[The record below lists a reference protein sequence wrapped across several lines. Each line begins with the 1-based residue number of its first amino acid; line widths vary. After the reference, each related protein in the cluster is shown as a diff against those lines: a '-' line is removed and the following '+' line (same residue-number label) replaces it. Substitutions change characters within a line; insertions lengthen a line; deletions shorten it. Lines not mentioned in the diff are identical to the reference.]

1 MNTYWIRFFFLSFYL
16 LITSTLLTGCMGG
29 VWTGMN
35 LVYTRH
41 NVYKK
46 VDDFHLALQAN
57 QLLFSDKTL
66 KQEGAYLDLAVFNGD
81 VLLAGH
87 LPDAAL
93 RQLACDR
100 LSALTGYRNLFKQ
113 VALSS
118 DVNNGVEDSWI
129 TTKILSQI
137 IADAEIDPGVFKIV
151 TADRIVY
158 IMGDV
163 PPKQAHLV
171 IAIARKTGAV
181 MRVVKLLK
189 YYQLTSSDELLKD
202 EKKL

>member
-1 MNTYWIRFFFLSFYL
+1 MYTYWIRALSLFIFI

-46 VDDFHLALQAN
+46 VNDFHLALQAN
-57 QLLFSDKTL
+57 QLLFFDKTL

-81 VLLAGH
+81 LLLAGH

-93 RQLACDR
+93 YQLAFDR
-100 LSALTGYRNLFKQ
+100 LSALSGYRNLFKQ

-118 DVNNGVEDSWI
+118 DLNNGVEDSWI
-129 TTKILSQI
+129 TTKIISQI
-137 IADAEIDPGVFKIV
+137 IADSEIDPSVFKII

-158 IMGDV
+158 IMGDA
-163 PPKQAHLV
+163 PSKQAHLV
-171 IAIARKTGAV
+171 IAIARKTSGV
-181 MRVVKLLK
+181 VRVVKLLK
-189 YYQLTSSDELLKD
+189 YYQLSNSDKLLKD
-202 EKKL
+202 